1 MPVDAILIIRV
12 RVCEII
18 GQARD
23 GRKFKACGGIEIG
36 ITESVVPGRVPIALD
51 HNAVRIIV
59 PDGNSAPAID
69 HEIVHTLIP
78 LQ

>member
-12 RVCEII
+12 WVCEII

-36 ITESVVPGRVPIALD
+36 ITESVVPGRQDACPSPKLTM
-51 HNAVRIIV
+51 RS
-59 PDGNSAPAID
+59 G
-69 HEIVHTLIP
+69 L
-78 LQ
+78 